1 MQKDRVTVRMYL
13 IIGVVLILFAW
24 IVNNMPA
31 IGSILSQIM
40 GVLSPFLIGAFIA
53 YLLYR
58 PVNALETILS
68 KIRFLKKCRMGLRRS
83 IAVLVVY
90 ALAIG
95 AVVLLICYTLPQ
107 MARSLGLLVTKVQPT
122 ANVVSVWITDLMKN
136 LNIPQSDIASVF
148 SSWQSIIA
156 TVVSSI
162 GNIAA
167 GAYQLTIAFLSG
179 TFNLGLGIIISIY
192 ILFGKELL
200 ITQFKKGL
208 YAFAKTETADTI
220 CSITRRSNQIFSI
233 FLYVRILCSLA
244 VGVITYLIL
253 APFGFN
259 FVVLISV
266 IAGVF
271 NLIPIFG
278 PIIAIILNSLLLLI
292 ANPAQVI
299 WYIILAIVM
308 QQIEGNLVEPKL
320 MGDRMGLPV
329 LWVLFG
335 VLAGGGFFG
344 ILGMLI
350 GVPLLAIIY
359 SLMQAL
365 IESRLQKKQLDIF

>member
-1 MQKDRVTVRMYL
+1 
-13 IIGVVLILFAW
+13 
-24 IVNNMPA
+24 
-31 IGSILSQIM
+31 
-40 GVLSPFLIGAFIA
+40 
-53 YLLYR
+53 
-58 PVNALETILS
+58 
-68 KIRFLKKCRMGLRRS
+68 
-83 IAVLVVY
+83 
-90 ALAIG
+90 
-95 AVVLLICYTLPQ
+95 LICYTLPQ